1 LQLHIESL
9 ADLPEQGGRRFRH
22 AQYTFGT
29 PRPIN
34 LCNLYTELIEISY
47 GLAMR
52 VALVS
57 QFSSSE
63 SSASRPKSHAML
75 KVSRPAA
82 DRFGNALFSSDAGR

>member
-9 ADLPEQGGRRFRH
+9 VDLPEQGGRRFRQ
-22 AQYTFGT
+22 APYTFET

-34 LCNLYTELIEISY
+34 LCNLYTEVIEISY
-47 GLAMR
+47 GLPMR

-75 KVSRPAA
+75 KVSKPAA
-82 DRFGNALFSSDAGR
+82 ERFGDALFS